1 MGPLQIKENRK
12 PLFVCGGSLVRVFM
26 KKRRE
31 IKNKFQGETLVR
43 RSLEYGEHQERTIRI
58 APNLNV
64 VKIGGHG
71 TVDFG
76 STVLLPLLD
85 EIRLLKEQYEML
97 VVVGGGV
104 RVRVR
109 VRHVMDIGI
118 DLGMPTGILAELTGD
133 VSTQNA
139 KMVAAILAQ
148 DGGIRVEVDEI
159 MDIPMLMKMGLLPV
173 MAGTPP
179 YSYFEEPSPGSFIP
193 QHRTDTGAFL
203 AAEVI
208 GARSCTLLKNVDGL
222 FTENPFV
229 NPEAELITKITAEEL
244 LALEMDDMVLERK
257 VVELLVNAKNIRE
270 IRIINGH
277 TRGTL
282 ERALKGE
289 NPGTIITAD

>member
-1 MGPLQIKENRK
+1 MVYSK
-12 PLFVCGGSLVRVFM
+12 PLVSDYMV
-26 KKRRE
+26 KRHE
-31 IKNKFQGETLVR
+31 IKNRLQGETLVR
-43 RSLEYGEHQERTIRI
+43 KSLEYGEHQERTVRI

-76 STVLLPLLD
+76 SKVLLPLLD
-85 EIRLLKEQYEML
+85 EIRQLKEQYEML
-97 VVVGGGV
+97 VVVGGG
-104 RVRVR
+104 VR

-133 VSTQNA
+133 VSTQNT
-139 KMVAAILAQ
+139 KMVAALLAQ
-148 DGGIRVEVDEI
+148 DGGIRVEVDDI
-159 MDIPMLMKMGLLPV
+159 MDIPMLMRMGLLPI

-208 GARSCTLLKNVDGL
+208 GAKSCTLLKNVDGL

-229 NPEAELITKITAEEL
+229 NPEADLIKKISAEEL
-244 LALEMDDMVLERK
+244 LDLNMDDMVLERK
-257 VVELLVNAKNIRE
+257 VVELLMNAKSIRE
-270 IRIINGH
+270 VRIINGH

-282 ERALKGE
+282 ECALKGE

>member
-1 MGPLQIKENRK
+1 MNENRK
-12 PLFVCGGSLVRVFM
+12 PLLVYGESLVSEFM
-26 KKRRE
+26 IKRRE
-31 IKNKFQGETLVR
+31 IKNKLQGETLVR
-43 RSLEYGEHQERTIRI
+43 KSMEYGEHQERTVRI

-85 EIRLLKEQYEML
+85 EIRELKAQHDML

-104 RVRVR
+104 RVR
-109 VRHVMDIGI
+109 HVMDVGI
-118 DLGMPTGILAELTGD
+118 DLGMPTGILAELSGD
-133 VSTQNA
+133 VSSQNA
-139 KMVAAILAQ
+139 KMVAALLAE
-148 DGGIRVEVDEI
+148 DGGIRIPAIDI
-159 MDIPMLMKMGLLPV
+159 MEIPMLMKMGLLPV

-179 YSYFEEPSPGSFIP
+179 YSYFEEPSPGTVIP

-203 AAEVI
+203 AAEVM

-229 NPEAELITKITAEEL
+229 NPEADLIKEITAEEL
-244 LALEMDDMVLERK
+244 LALNLDDMVLERK

-277 TRGTL
+277 ERGNL
-282 ERALKGE
+282 GRALKGE
-289 NPGTIITAD
+289 NPGTLITAD

>member
-1 MGPLQIKENRK
+1 M
-12 PLFVCGGSLVRVFM
+12 RVFM

>member
-1 MGPLQIKENRK
+1 
-12 PLFVCGGSLVRVFM
+12 M

-31 IKNKFQGETLVR
+31 IKNKLQGETLVR
-43 RSLEYGEHQERTIRI
+43 KSMEYGEHQERTVRI
-58 APNLNV
+58 APNLDV

-85 EIRLLKEQYEML
+85 EIRELKSQHDML
-97 VVVGGGV
+97 VVVGGG
-104 RVRVR
+104 VR

-118 DLGMPTGILAELTGD
+118 DLGMPTGILAELSGE

-139 KMVAAILAQ
+139 KMVAAILAE
-148 DGGIRVEVDEI
+148 DGGIRVSADDI
-159 MDIPMLMKMGLLPV
+159 MDIPMMVKMGLLPV

-179 YSYFEEPSPGSFIP
+179 YSYFEEPSPGTFIP

-208 GARSCTLLKNVDGL
+208 GAKSCTLLKNVDGL
-222 FTENPFV
+222 FTENPFI
-229 NPEAELITKITAEEL
+229 NPEADLIKEIRAEEL
-244 LALEMDDMVLERK
+244 LAMNLDDMVLERK
-257 VVELLVNAKNIRE
+257 VVELMLHAKNIRE
-270 IRIINGH
+270 IRVINGH
-277 TRGTL
+277 ECGTL

-289 NPGTIITAD
+289 NPGTLITAD

>member
-1 MGPLQIKENRK
+1 MIN
-12 PLFVCGGSLVRVFM
+12 
-26 KKRRE
+26 RRE

-43 RSLEYGEHQERTIRI
+43 RSLEYGEHQDKTIRI

-85 EIRLLKEQYEML
+85 EIRLLKEQYNLL
-97 VVVGGGV
+97 VVVGGG
-104 RVRVR
+104 VR

-118 DLGMPTGILAELTGD
+118 DLGMPTGILAELSGE
-133 VSTQNA
+133 VSVQNA
-139 KMVAAILAQ
+139 KMVAALLAE
-148 DGGIRVEVDEI
+148 DGGIRVSADDI

-179 YSYFEEPSPGSFIP
+179 YSYFEEPSPGTFIP
-193 QHRTDTGAFL
+193 QHRTDIGAFL
-203 AAEVI
+203 AAEVM

-229 NPEAELITKITAEEL
+229 NPEADLIKEITAEEL
-244 LALEMDDMVLERK
+244 LALDMDDLVLERK
-257 VVELLVNAKNIRE
+257 VVELLVSAKNIRE

-282 ERALKGE
+282 GRALKGE
-289 NPGTIITAD
+289 NPGTLITAD

>member
-1 MGPLQIKENRK
+1 MSSMIKRHE
-12 PLFVCGGSLVRVFM
+12 L
-26 KKRRE
+26 
-31 IKNKFQGETLVR
+31 KNKLQGETLVR
-43 RSLEYGEHQERTIRI
+43 RSLEYGEHHERMVRV

-76 STVLLPLLD
+76 SKVLLPILD
-85 EIRLLKEQYEML
+85 EIRQLKDQYEML
-97 VVVGGGV
+97 VVIGGG
-104 RVRVR
+104 VR

-133 VSTQNA
+133 VSTQNT
-139 KMVAAILAQ
+139 KMVAALLAD
-148 DGGIRVEVDEI
+148 DGGIRVEVDDI
-159 MDIPMLMKMGLLPV
+159 MDLPMLMKMGLLPI

-179 YSYFEEPSPGSFIP
+179 YSYFEEPSPGTIIP

-203 AAEVI
+203 AAEVV
-208 GARSCTLLKNVDGL
+208 GAKSCTFLKNVDGL
-222 FTENPFV
+222 FTENPFI
-229 NPEAELITKITAEEL
+229 NPEAELIQAISAQEL
-244 LALEMDDMVLERK
+244 LDLNMDDMVLERK

-270 IRIINGH
+270 VRIINGH
-277 TRGTL
+277 KRGTL

>member
-1 MGPLQIKENRK
+1 
-12 PLFVCGGSLVRVFM
+12 M
-26 KKRRE
+26 KTRRE

-43 RSLEYGEHQERTIRI
+43 RSLEYGEHQDRTVRI

-104 RVRVR
+104 RVR
-109 VRHVMDIGI
+109 HVMDVGI
-118 DLGMPTGILAELTGD
+118 DLGMPTGILAELSGD
-133 VSTQNA
+133 VSSQNA
-139 KMVAAILAQ
+139 KMVAALLSE
-148 DGGIRVEVDEI
+148 DGGIRIPADDI
-159 MDIPMLMKMGLLPV
+159 MDIPMLVRMGLLPV

-179 YSYFEEPSPGSFIP
+179 YSYFEEPSPGSYIP

-208 GARSCTLLKNVDGL
+208 GAKTCTLLKNVDGL

-229 NPEAELITKITAEEL
+229 NPEADLIKEITAGEL
-244 LALEMDDMVLERK
+244 LSLDMDDLVLERK
-257 VVELLVNAKNIRE
+257 VVELLMHAKNIRE

-277 TRGTL
+277 ERGTL

-289 NPGTIITAD
+289 NPGTLITAD

>member
-1 MGPLQIKENRK
+1 
-12 PLFVCGGSLVRVFM
+12 M

-31 IKNKFQGETLVR
+31 IKNKLQGETLVR
-43 RSLEYGEHQERTIRI
+43 KSLEYGEHQERMVRI

-85 EIRLLKEQYEML
+85 EIRQLKEQYEML
-97 VVVGGGV
+97 VVIGGGV
-104 RVRVR
+104 RVR
-109 VRHVMDIGI
+109 HVLDIGI

-133 VSTQNA
+133 VSVQNT
-139 KMVAAILAQ
+139 KMVAALLAE
-148 DGGIRVEVDEI
+148 DGGIRVEVGDI
-159 MDIPMLMKMGLLPV
+159 MDIPMLMKMGLLPI

-179 YSYFEEPSPGSFIP
+179 YSYFEEPSPGTFIP

-208 GARSCTLLKNVDGL
+208 GAKSCTLLKNVDGL
-222 FTENPFV
+222 FTENPFI
-229 NPEAELITKITAEEL
+229 NPEAELIKEITAEEL
-244 LALEMDDMVLERK
+244 LELHMDDMVLESK

-270 IRIINGH
+270 VRIINGH

-289 NPGTIITAD
+289 NPGTIITAE

>member
-1 MGPLQIKENRK
+1 MVPSADEKNRK
-12 PLFVCGGSLVRVFM
+12 PLLIYGESLVSEFM
-26 KKRRE
+26 IKRRE

-43 RSLEYGEHQERTIRI
+43 RSLEYGEHQDKTIRI

-71 TVDFG
+71 TIDFG

-85 EIRLLKEQYEML
+85 EIRLLKEQYDML

-104 RVRVR
+104 RVR
-109 VRHVMDIGI
+109 HVMDVGI
-118 DLGMPTGILAELTGD
+118 DLGMPTGILAELSGE
-133 VSTQNA
+133 VSVQNA
-139 KMVAAILAQ
+139 KMVAALLAE
-148 DGGIRVEVDEI
+148 DGGIRIPVSDI
-159 MDIPMLMKMGLLPV
+159 MEIPMLMKMGLLPV

-179 YSYFEEPSPGSFIP
+179 YSYFEEPSPGTFIP

-208 GARSCTLLKNVDGL
+208 GAKSCTLLKNVDGL

-229 NPEAELITKITAEEL
+229 NPEAELIKEITAEEL
-244 LALEMDDMVLERK
+244 LALDMDDLVLERK
-257 VVELLVNAKNIRE
+257 VVELLVSAKNIRK

-277 TRGTL
+277 VHGNL

-289 NPGTIITAD
+289 NPGTLITAD

>member
-1 MGPLQIKENRK
+1 M
-12 PLFVCGGSLVRVFM
+12 VCGESLVSESM
-26 KKRRE
+26 IKRHE
-31 IKNKFQGETLVR
+31 IKNRLQGETLVR
-43 RSLEYGEHQERTIRI
+43 KSLEYGERQERTVRI

-104 RVRVR
+104 RVR
-109 VRHVMDIGI
+109 HVMDIGI

-139 KMVAAILAQ
+139 KMVAAILAE
-148 DGGIRVEVDEI
+148 DGGIRVEVDDI

-179 YSYFEEPSPGSFIP
+179 YSYFEEPSPGSVIP

-208 GARSCTLLKNVDGL
+208 GAKSCTLLKNVDGL
-222 FTENPFV
+222 FTENPFI
-229 NPEAELITKITAEEL
+229 NQEAELIKEITAEEL
-244 LALEMDDMVLERK
+244 LALKMDDMVLERK

-282 ERALKGE
+282 ESALKGE
-289 NPGTIITAD
+289 NPGTLITAD